1 MILAL
6 ITVGKYLETRSK
18 GKTSEAI
25 TKLLDL
31 APKTAVVE
39 RNGQETEIPVEQ
51 VQAGDIV
58 VVRPGASVPVDG
70 FIIEG
75 STSIEEAA
83 ITGES
88 IPVHKQEG
96 DTVIAATMNK
106 TGFIG
111 LRPRESARTRHFP
124 RSSGWWRRQAPARR
138 RSPRSPIRFP
148 ESSCR

>member
-1 MILAL
+1 M
-6 ITVGKYLETRSK
+6 
-18 GKTSEAI
+18 
-25 TKLLDL
+25 
-31 APKTAVVE
+31 VE

-106 TGFIG
+106 TGFIRFKATRVG
-111 LRPRESARTRHFP
+111 EDTTFSQIIRLVEEASASKAPIAKIADKISGIFVPVVIRH
-124 RSSGWWRRQAPARR
+124 RHRDRHRLDSGG
-138 RSPRSPIRFP
+138 SDL
-148 ESSCR
+148 